1 MSSFVFRQACLAYLL
16 TLISFVGANAQQNE
30 EPKADDTTIVSGRKF
45 KLIFISNPTDT
56 SALSGPKDKNIDLRD
71 PALKKERDE
80 KKLAKKTRDSGM
92 RVDLGVNGFLQ
103 DFSPVLMSEYDSL
116 ELRYGKSV
124 FVNLTQLYGVPLI
137 KHNVVLF
144 YGYGLELANYRF
156 EDAITLVNGPSNG
169 VNIQPLEGE
178 GIRKTKLAASYL
190 HLPLMLQFRTGTLDA
205 KTPLKFSVGGEGA
218 LLLSSHTKIVR
229 ENEGDKQK
237 DKVYG
242 QQNLNPF
249 KLSGIARVSIGDF
262 GIFARYGFTDMFKGS
277 RDDGLSNFS
286 LGLTLTSL

>member
-1 MSSFVFRQACLAYLL
+1 MTHSFVFRQAFIATLL
-16 TLISFVGANAQQNE
+16 TLLSFVSATAQ
-30 EPKADDTTIVSGRKF
+30 EPKANDTTVVSGRKF

-56 SALSGPKDKNIDLRD
+56 VALSGPKDKNIDLRD
-71 PALKKERDE
+71 PELQKEKDE
-80 KKLAKKTRDSGM
+80 RKLAKKQRDSGL

-103 DFSPVLMSEYDSL
+103 DYSPVLTSKYDSL
-116 ELRYGKSV
+116 ELRYGKSL

-169 VNIQPLEGE
+169 VNIQALEGQ
-178 GIRKTKLAASYL
+178 GIRKTKLSASYL
-190 HLPLMLQFRTGTLDA
+190 HLPLMLQFRTGKIDA

-229 ENEGDKQK
+229 ENEGDRQK
-237 DKVYG
+237 DKVFG

-249 KLSGIARVSIGDF
+249 KVSGIARVSIGDF
-262 GIFARYGFTDMFKGS
+262 GVFARYGFSDMFKGS
-277 RDDGLSNFS
+277 RDNGLSNFS